1 MTPNPEFSG
10 VRFGF
15 LLSTSDGKAW
25 IPGEWGGERLMRLKH
40 ADELVA
46 NGAQGFVLIFYIPN
60 AKQLTKKTIEKYR
73 QKVANIIKCKSCT
86 EGNDP

>member
-1 MTPNPEFSG
+1 
-10 VRFGF
+10 
-15 LLSTSDGKAW
+15 
-25 IPGEWGGERLMRLKH
+25 MRLKH